1 MKKNIWDNVYYRLN
15 DPAEIQLAILYAVRY
30 ADLPVSDIELKHFML
45 QATSVDFIDLCSIIT
60 KTLEDNHMK
69 TVWRDE
75 TDKYVLTQSG
85 TELLEIFEDKIMS
98 SVRESLRNTI
108 DEYFVREQEKA
119 RVRCDVVPAGKDSYC
134 MEVELKEG
142 KMELLTMSVFAGGR
156 EKAVSMCRHFKND
169 PLGLYT
175 QLLELLTPTREEKEA
190 EENA

>member
-85 TELLEIFEDKIMS
+85 TELLEMFEDKIMS

-156 EKAVSMCRHFKND
+156 EKAVSMCRHFKSD

-175 QLLELLTPTREEKEA
+175 QLLELLTPTKEEKEA

>member
-85 TELLEIFEDKIMS
+85 TELLEMFEDKIMS
-98 SVRESLRNTI
+98 SVRESRRNTI
-108 DEYFVREQEKA
+108 DVYFVREQEKA

-156 EKAVSMCRHFKND
+156 EKAVSMCRHFKSD

-175 QLLELLTPTREEKEA
+175 QLLELLTPTKEEKEA